1 MKEINFIGNRKICAV
16 ISMVLIVCSLGYLFT
31 NGIQRSVDFE
41 GGTKVMVLFKS
52 DAISTG
58 DLRERVTITE
68 PKATIVKVD
77 MDDRSAFQIK
87 IKNPEVEKG
96 QESEASLARL
106 ENLERAFGSFGND
119 EQELLDLLRQ
129 AGEGEL
135 AGKLITEDPFN
146 IEGGDAVKQR
156 TYGPLA
162 ANIKTSLATGATVTD
177 VAKAAAPGR
186 ALELERGLR
195 IAYPALNRTS
205 VDLLAAVLKQ
215 YNPLG
220 RPADQDYNDVAE
232 QVEGVREQRGDFIQD
247 IDGALTGVQLKE
259 GEDLN
264 QLTGFFRKNFT
275 TGSYQVMSN
284 ETFSPSIAA
293 ELLSKAWGAV
303 LLAIFGILAYV
314 AVRFNSGY
322 AVGSVVALVHDVIIA
337 LGIFALVG
345 RELSNPV
352 VAAFLTLVGYSLN
365 DTIVVFDRI
374 RDNLG
379 AIKRPD
385 LAKLVNS
392 SVNQTLS
399 RTVITSVTT
408 FFVVAV
414 IFWGSNN
421 STLTDFAFPLL
432 IGIVV
437 GTYSSI
443 FVASPLILWW
453 DKRVKPIVA

>member
-1 MKEINFIGNRKICAV
+1 MKEINFIGNRKICGI
-16 ISMVLIVCSLGYLFT
+16 ISMVLIVLSLAYLFT
-31 NGIQRSVDFE
+31 NGIERGVDFE
-41 GGTKVMVLFKS
+41 GGTKLMVLFKS
-52 DAISTG
+52 DAIAIG
-58 DLRERVTITE
+58 DLRQRVNQTE
-68 PKATIVKVD
+68 PKAVIVKVD
-77 MDDRSAFQIK
+77 TPGLSAFQIK

-106 ENLERAFGSFGND
+106 ENLEKAFASFGDD
-119 EQELLDLLRQ
+119 EPALFALLNQ
-129 AGEGEL
+129 AGEGQL
-135 AGKLITEDPFN
+135 SGKLLAEDPFN
-146 IEGGDAVKQR
+146 LEGSDAVKQR
-156 TYGPLA
+156 TYGPVAAKIKANLENHSSVEDLA
-162 ANIKTSLATGATVTD
+162 RA
-177 VAKAAAPGR
+177 VAPDR

-205 VDLLAAVLKQ
+205 VDLLAAVLKK

-220 RPADQDYNDVAE
+220 RPLDQEYTDVAQ
-232 QVEGVREQRGDFIQD
+232 QVNEIREQRGDFIENSAS
-247 IDGALTGVQLKE
+247 ALAGVQLRT

-264 QLTGFFRKNFT
+264 QLIGFFKNNFIL
-275 TGSYQVMSN
+275 GSYLIGSN

-293 ELLSKAWGAV
+293 ELLGKAWGAV
-303 LLAIFGILAYV
+303 LLAILGILAYV

-322 AVGSVVALVHDVIIA
+322 AVGSVVALIHDVIIA
-337 LGIFALVG
+337 LGIFSLVG

-379 AIKRPD
+379 AIKRPN
-385 LAKLVNS
+385 LAELVNKS
-392 SVNQTLS
+392 INQTLS
-399 RTVITSVTT
+399 RTVITSLTT

-421 STLTDFAFPLL
+421 TMLTDFAFPLL

-443 FVASPLILWW
+443 FIASPLVLWW
-453 DKRVKPIVA
+453 NEKVKPIVA